1 MEWLLEKV
9 KVIPVGAR
17 GISSVSTK
25 GKERYVLYLPTRLN
39 DLWREIRRS
48 KRKVLVYLKIAD

>member
-1 MEWLLEKV
+1 MEKV